1 MRKTTNT
8 SSLPVGQR
16 PRGSR
21 GCRWFL
27 WLALLAGVGWSGLTA
42 GVTMANAPQGSP
54 QKVSSTQSAQK
65 VEAIIPP
72 TAQTASG
79 VPQVTYED
87 GELTIIAENV
97 LLSDVLMAL
106 HKCMGAEID
115 LPPGLSGG
123 QHVWVQL
130 GPGPARR
137 VVSDLLSGTELNF
150 VIQGS
155 ATDPDGIRMISL
167 MSRTK
172 TTNGGLAEGTQAG
185 RTGNRGS
192 MPSEA
197 AAPDVPEQDT
207 AAQVQ
212 AAPTTPADVP
222 TPDQPTP
229 SASRSGALAMTPI
242 SQPAV
247 MEDSGTM
254 SSAPRTA
261 EQMAQQ
267 LQSMYEQRKQ
277 MQQQMSQ
284 QSPKPSLPNP

>member
-8 SSLPVGQR
+8 SSLPDGQGLI
-16 PRGSR
+16 GSR
-21 GCRWFL
+21 SSHGFL
-27 WLALLAGVGWSGLTA
+27 WMVLMAGVGWSGLVS

-54 QKVSSTQSAQK
+54 QKVSGGVQSTQKAES
-65 VEAIIPP
+65 IIPT
-72 TAQTASG
+72 TAQTVTG
-79 VPQVTYED
+79 VPKVTYED
-87 GELTIIAENV
+87 GELTIIAENA

-115 LPPGLSGG
+115 LPPGLSSG

-155 ATDPDGIRMISL
+155 ATDPDGIRMITL

-172 TTNGGLAEGTQAG
+172 TTNGGAAESVQAA
-185 RTGNRGS
+185 RPGS
-192 MPSEA
+192 A
-197 AAPDVPEQDT
+197 VPDAPEQDT

-212 AAPTTPADVP
+212 ATPSTPADGAI
-222 TPDQPTP
+222 PDQPTP
-229 SASRSGALAMTPI
+229 SASRSGALAMTPT
-242 SQPAV
+242 SHPAV

-254 SSAPRTA
+254 ASGPRTA

-284 QSPKPSLPNP
+284 QSPKSSVPNP